1 MLRGQE
7 SPAAGIPSR
16 TATTLLA
23 ELTGHVPPD
32 MKVTFENVVIDLDRI
47 SLKCETE
54 TSKSLEELISALK
67 TYKCFKEINEGRVE
81 KSKDGTKVTSRL
93 DIQVEC
99 PTETEPQG

>member
-1 MLRGQE
+1 
-7 SPAAGIPSR
+7 
-16 TATTLLA
+16 
-23 ELTGHVPPD
+23 
-32 MKVTFENVVIDLDRI
+32 VVIDLDRI

>member
-7 SPAAGIPSR
+7 CPAAGIPSR